1 MGKIRSTI
9 RKALNLPHTEKSQD
23 KPVVISPTTHDIL
36 VRATE
41 QGERLVRMEA
51 PHSERTGN
59 PFGDILERRVERGI
73 RHV

>member
-41 QGERLVRMEA
+41 QGERLSKMES
-51 PHSERTGN
+51 PQVRTGN
-59 PFGDILERRVERGI
+59 PFGDILERRVERGV